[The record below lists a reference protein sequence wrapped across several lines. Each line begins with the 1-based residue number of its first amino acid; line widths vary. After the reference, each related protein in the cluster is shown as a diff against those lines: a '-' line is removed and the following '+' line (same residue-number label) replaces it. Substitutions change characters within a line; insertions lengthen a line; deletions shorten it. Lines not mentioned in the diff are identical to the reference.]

1 MNNDLQEILLTQQ
14 QIKQKV
20 AELAAQIQK
29 DYLGKEI
36 VLVSVLKGSFVF
48 TADLVRQLDLPVNIQ
63 FIVASSY
70 GSQTTSCGKLK
81 ILYDLQT
88 DLTDKTVLI
97 LEDIIDSGVTLSN
110 LKRLFLSRGAHEVK
124 ICALLNKPSRR
135 KADIEIDYYGFEI
148 PDVFIVGYGLDYAE
162 KYRSLPY
169 IGILKPEIY
178 AF

>member
-48 TADLVRQLDLPVNIQ
+48 TADLVRQLNLPVNIQ

>member
-1 MNNDLQEILLTQQ
+1 MNNDLQKILLTQE
-14 QIKQKV
+14 QIQQKV
-20 AELAAQIQK
+20 AKLAAQIQK
-29 DYLGKEI
+29 DYLEKEI
-36 VLVSVLKGSFVF
+36 VIVSVLKGSFVF

-70 GSQTTSCGKLK
+70 GSQTTSCGKLN

-88 DLTDKTVLI
+88 DLTDKNVLI
-97 LEDIIDSGVTLSN
+97 LEDIVDSGITLSS
-110 LKRLFLSRGAHEVK
+110 LKRLFLSRGATEVK
-124 ICALLNKPSRR
+124 ICTLLNKPSRR
-135 KADIEIDYYGFEI
+135 KADIKIDYFGFEI
-148 PDVFIVGYGLDYAE
+148 PDVFIVGYGLDFAE